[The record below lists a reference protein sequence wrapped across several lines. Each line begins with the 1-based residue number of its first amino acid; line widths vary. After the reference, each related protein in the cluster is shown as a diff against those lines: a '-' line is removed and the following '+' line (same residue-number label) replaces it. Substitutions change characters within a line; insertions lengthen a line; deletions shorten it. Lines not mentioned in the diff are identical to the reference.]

1 MEQPSAVT
9 VCSIPAPSRYLP
21 WVNRADM
28 DADVYNDITRDRDNI
43 HGICQGEE
51 ILGLASICDDPDAFL
66 YIYIFPEYRNRGC
79 GAAALRAARDQLH
92 SSPLLS
98 ICTAYDSKNE
108 IARHLARA
116 HGYEAKFSSS
126 VMTYWGEKFEIPE
139 LPICKHREELFDE
152 AFRISAEA
160 FHIMR
165 LETGHDPN
173 SVPYEP
179 DEETK
184 KICTETAEE
193 RYVYMV
199 DGEIVGCAHI
209 DGPEIDNVAIKI
221 SRQGQGL
228 GRLFVKY
235 LVNEILEKDMGQ
247 PFLYCLVS
255 NRKAWQLYNSLG
267 FEETVRNEYA
277 ILKIVD

>member
-1 MEQPSAVT
+1 
-9 VCSIPAPSRYLP
+9 
-21 WVNRADM
+21 
-28 DADVYNDITRDRDNI
+28 
-43 HGICQGEE
+43 
-51 ILGLASICDDPDAFL
+51 
-66 YIYIFPEYRNRGC
+66 
-79 GAAALRAARDQLH
+79 
-92 SSPLLS
+92 
-98 ICTAYDSKNE
+98 
-108 IARHLARA
+108 
-116 HGYEAKFSSS
+116 
-126 VMTYWGEKFEIPE
+126 
-139 LPICKHREELFDE
+139 
-152 AFRISAEA
+152 
-160 FHIMR
+160 MR